1 MKYLSHTLLWLA
13 TWGMIAPQLSL
24 AAVGNPAVDAPRSGA
39 PARVVDVALNEH
51 SVLSGQLVDAQGVG
65 KHDCR
70 VRILSDEQ
78 VIGEA
83 LTDYQGRFSIS
94 VPRGGVYTLSDGEAS
109 ALVRVWTAQAAP
121 PSAKASVLMVS
132 DPELA
137 RGRLGRGGLDTLIG
151 WAAIIG
157 VTAAVIW
164 AVTDSSDG
172 S

>member
-1 MKYLSHTLLWLA
+1 MKYFTRTLLWLA
-13 TWGMIAPQLSL
+13 TWGIIAPQMSF
-24 AAVGNPAVDAPRSGA
+24 AAAGAPTADAQPAVSQ
-39 PARVVDVALNEH
+39 ARVVDIALDDAH
-51 SVLSGQLVDAQGVG
+51 VLSGQLVDAQGIG
-65 KHDCR
+65 KNDCWVR
-70 VRILSDEQ
+70 VLSGDQ

-83 LTDYQGRFSIS
+83 LTDYQGAFAIS
-94 VPRGGVYTLSDGEAS
+94 VPRGGVYTLSDGEAT
-109 ALVRVWTAQAAP
+109 ALIRVWTAQAAP
-121 PSAKASVLMVS
+121 PSAKPSVLMVS

>member
-1 MKYLSHTLLWLA
+1 MKYFSHTLLWLA

-24 AAVGNPAVDAPRSGA
+24 AATGNPTADPHRGGT
-39 PARVVDVALNEH
+39 PPRVVDVALNEH

-70 VRILSDEQ
+70 VRVLSGEQ

-83 LTDYQGRFSIS
+83 LTDYRGTFSIS
-94 VPRGGVYTLSDGEAS
+94 VPRGGVYTLSDGEAT

-121 PSAKASVLMVS
+121 PSAKPSVLMVS

-137 RGRLGRGGLDTLIG
+137 RGRLGRGGLDTLLG
-151 WAAIIG
+151 WAAVIG
-157 VTAAVIW
+157 VTAAVVW